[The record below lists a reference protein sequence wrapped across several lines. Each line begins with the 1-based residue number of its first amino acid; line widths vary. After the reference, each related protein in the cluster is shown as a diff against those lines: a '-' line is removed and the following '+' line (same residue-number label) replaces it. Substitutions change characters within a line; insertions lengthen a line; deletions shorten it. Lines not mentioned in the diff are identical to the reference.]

1 MANETLAGS
10 RMNTR
15 SQWTIRSING
25 VPFPK
30 LPRTV
35 THQVFVVDKDSYDD
49 LDGNLQRYV
58 LGERDKFIISFPMMY
73 KEELEPILRMVRHKE
88 FTVEY
93 EDFWNSSIIRTGKF
107 YHGDIEKSPFLIR
120 NGTTLYE
127 EQQVTLISYNIRKV
141 NI

>member
-1 MANETLAGS
+1 MAERLQGS
-10 RMNTR
+10 RINDR
-15 SQWTIRSING
+15 AEWTIRSING

-35 THQVFVVDKDSYDD
+35 VHQLWVVDKDSYDD

-58 LGERDKFIISFPMMY
+58 LGERDKFTIAFPMMY
-73 KEELEPILRMVRHKE
+73 KEELEPILQMIKYKE
-88 FTVEY
+88 FTVVY
-93 EDFWNSSIIRTGKF
+93 EDFWDTSILRTDKF

-127 EQQVTLISYNIRKV
+127 EQAVTLISYNTRKV
-141 NI
+141 NR